1 MPKSPNSL
9 SIGRQFGTIK
19 IEHQLAAEAV
29 VDYCERSAKWIFG
42 VLTGN
47 RLADRVIRALR
58 RAGDK
63 GISRTDITN
72 RVLGKNYSAAVV
84 TEILTEVRKEG
95 YGLAKF
101 RRRNLSFATLICYK
115 FATVIL

>member
-1 MPKSPNSL
+1 MADNSD
-9 SIGRQFGTIK
+9 TIK

-84 TEILTEVRKEG
+84 TKILTEVRKEG